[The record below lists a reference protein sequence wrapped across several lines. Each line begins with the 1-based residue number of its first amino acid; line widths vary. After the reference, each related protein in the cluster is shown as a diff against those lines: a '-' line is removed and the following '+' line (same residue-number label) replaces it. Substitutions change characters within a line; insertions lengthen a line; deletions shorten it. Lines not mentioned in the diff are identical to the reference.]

1 MSPTIQVESGLNE
14 PGPDGGNWEHLD
26 ESRREIVHLCGKKGI
41 TLFTFL
47 LQSATIK
54 HVPGQGEVAVFA
66 LRRLR
71 DLVAAIGCGYDTLT
85 RYVAIFRALGLVRHY
100 RDRRAEV
107 ELQIPLGPY
116 IYLTNFATLDDL
128 IRETRKKQQQL
139 ATNIKTRYI
148 LRF

>member
-54 HVPGQGEVAVFA
+54 HVPGQGEVAVFEPA
-66 LRRLR
+66 VGKPIAERELRSVL
-71 DLVAAIGCGYDTLT
+71 LVDIA
-85 RYVAIFRALGLVRHY
+85 
-100 RDRRAEV
+100 
-107 ELQIPLGPY
+107 
-116 IYLTNFATLDDL
+116 
-128 IRETRKKQQQL
+128 
-139 ATNIKTRYI
+139 
-148 LRF
+148 